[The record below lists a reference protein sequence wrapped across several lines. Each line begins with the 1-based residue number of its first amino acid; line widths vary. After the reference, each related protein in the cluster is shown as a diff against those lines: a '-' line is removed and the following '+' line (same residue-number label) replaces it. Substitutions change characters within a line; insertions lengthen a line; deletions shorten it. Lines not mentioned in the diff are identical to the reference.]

1 MARKKKQEEPDGVP
15 AWLITFSDLVT
26 LLLTFFVLILS
37 MSSMDKTLLVEI
49 NPFERGLGVINYHGS
64 GRVPQRIKLILEL
77 VSDPKSAF
85 EQRDRIKD
93 LLFPEDVLPPDID
106 MSTLD
111 RNLRILQKP
120 EGLAIALTND
130 LVFKPGSYE
139 LTPSAQQLLSQVVL
153 MLQYTSADT
162 NISGHA
168 DNTGRNNAANYPLSG
183 KRAMAVL
190 EFFLA
195 TGLKPSRFSVSGY
208 GADKPLESN
217 ATEYG
222 RAQNRRVEILVK
234 TTQRLG
240 RYL

>member
-1 MARKKKQEEPDGVP
+1 MARKKKQEEPEGIP
-15 AWLITFSDLVT
+15 AWLVTFSDLVT

-37 MSSMDKTLLVEI
+37 MSSMDKVLLTEI
-49 NPFERGLGVINYHGS
+49 NPFERGFGVINHHGS
-64 GRVPQRIKLILEL
+64 GRIPQRIKLVLEL
-77 VSDPKSAF
+77 ISDPKTAF

-93 LLFPEDVLPPDID
+93 LLFPEDILPPDID

-130 LVFKPGSYE
+130 LVFAPGSYE
-139 LTPSAQQLLSQVVL
+139 LTDSAKKLLSQVML

-168 DNTGRNNAANYPLSG
+168 DNTGTNSAANYPLSG
-183 KRAMAVL
+183 KRAMSVL
-190 EFFLA
+190 EYFLEQ
-195 TGLKPSRFSVSGY
+195 GLRPERFSVSGY
-208 GADKPLESN
+208 GADRPLESN

-222 RAQNRRVEILVK
+222 RSQNRRVEILIK

-240 RYL
+240 RYV

>member
-1 MARKKKQEEPDGVP
+1 MAREKKQPEAEGVP
-15 AWLITFSDLVT
+15 AWLVTFSDLVT

-37 MSSMDKTLLVEI
+37 MSSMDKVMLTEI
-49 NPFERGLGVINYHGS
+49 NPFERGFGVINYHGA
-64 GRVPQRIKLILEL
+64 GRVPQRIKLVVEL
-77 VSDPKSAF
+77 ISDPKSAF

-93 LLFPEDVLPPDID
+93 LLFPEDVLPADID

-120 EGLAIALTND
+120 EGVAIALTND
-130 LVFKPGSYE
+130 LIFAPGSYT
-139 LTPSAQQLLSQVVL
+139 LTDSAKVLLSQIQL
-153 MLQYTSADT
+153 MLQYTSADS

-168 DNTGRNNAANYPLSG
+168 DNTGRNPAANYPLSG

-190 EFFLA
+190 EFFLKQ
-195 TGLKPSRFSVSGY
+195 GLRPDRFSISGY
-208 GADKPLESN
+208 GSDRPLESN

-222 RAQNRRVEILVK
+222 RAMNRRVEILIK

-240 RYL
+240 RYV

>member
-1 MARKKKQEEPDGVP
+1 MARKKKQEEPEGIP
-15 AWLITFSDLVT
+15 AWLVTFSDLVT

-37 MSSMDKTLLVEI
+37 MSSMDKTMLTEF
-49 NPFERGLGVINYHGS
+49 NPFERGFGAISYHGS
-64 GRVPQRIKLILEL
+64 GRVPQRIKLVLEL
-77 VSDPKSAF
+77 ISDPKSAF

-93 LLFPEDVLPPDID
+93 LLFPEDILPPDID

-120 EGLAIALTND
+120 EGVAIVLTNS
-130 LVFKPGSYE
+130 LVFKPGSYT
-139 LTPSAQQLLSQVVL
+139 LTPSAKKLLSQIML

-168 DNTGRNNAANYPLSG
+168 DNTGTNTAANYPLSG
-183 KRAMAVL
+183 KRAMSVL

-195 TGLKPSRFSVSGY
+195 QGIEPQRFSVSGY
-208 GADKPLESN
+208 GSDKPIESN

-222 RAQNRRVEILVK
+222 RAQNRRVEILIK

-240 RYL
+240 RYI